1 VRPVGDIGD
10 GADHQGRLATIV
22 ASIDGDRSPAAI
34 AAAVGRL
41 IGDRSFVGGDRLP
54 TVRTLARSLDVSPST
69 VTEAWR
75 RLQHAGLVSTEGRRG
90 TFVRSRRQPDEA
102 GRFWQVPVDPDAYRL
117 DLSTGTPDPRLL
129 PPLGPALA
137 ALQDEPPVSSYLD
150 APTLPQLAEVLRS
163 DWPFPPE
170 ALTVVDGAMDA
181 LDRIIAATITFGD
194 RVVVETPGFPPAL
207 DMLELAGAELVPVP
221 VVDGGP
227 DLAAMAAAVA
237 ADASAILL
245 QPRSHNP
252 TGWGMDADRAA
263 GIARLVANTDVLV
276 IEDDHS
282 GTVSGAPLHS
292 VGSHQPD
299 RVVHVRSFSKAY
311 GPDLRLAAI
320 GGRADVVDAVVHR
333 RQLGPAWSS
342 RLLQGVLLRLL
353 QDPDVDRLVARAA
366 DRYAERRR
374 SLTTALAERGVD
386 LPGRTG
392 FNLWMPVED
401 ETNAL
406 IALSARGIGAA
417 PGSPFEAGRAHGHH
431 LRLTVSTVDDD
442 VPGGLARLADD
453 LVAAAS
459 VPAGR
464 RVAT

>member
-1 VRPVGDIGD
+1 
-10 GADHQGRLATIV
+10 
-22 ASIDGDRSPAAI
+22 
-34 AAAVGRL
+34 
-41 IGDRSFVGGDRLP
+41 
-54 TVRTLARSLDVSPST
+54 
-69 VTEAWR
+69 
-75 RLQHAGLVSTEGRRG
+75 
-90 TFVRSRRQPDEA
+90 
-102 GRFWQVPVDPDAYRL
+102 
-117 DLSTGTPDPRLL
+117 
-129 PPLGPALA
+129 
-137 ALQDEPPVSSYLD
+137 
-150 APTLPQLAEVLRS
+150 
-163 DWPFPPE
+163 
-170 ALTVVDGAMDA
+170 M
-181 LDRIIAATITFGD
+181 
-194 RVVVETPGFPPAL
+194 
-207 DMLELAGAELVPVP
+207 
-221 VVDGGP
+221 
-227 DLAAMAAAVA
+227 
-237 ADASAILL
+237 
-245 QPRSHNP
+245 
-252 TGWGMDADRAA
+252 
-263 GIARLVANTDVLV
+263 
-276 IEDDHS
+276 
-282 GTVSGAPLHS
+282 SGAPLHS

-342 RLLQGVLLRLL
+342 L